1 MLQEITRSELTAQL
15 WSKAS
20 KDENFKRTLLDDPNG
35 VLERDFGL
43 QVPQG
48 TTVRVLQE
56 SAETMYLVLPQWLPG
71 AQAREVPERVREVV
85 REPFAGTE
93 SCSCT
98 NQGTC

>member
-1 MLQEITRSELTAQL
+1 MLEELTRSELAAQL

-20 KDENFKRTLLDDPNG
+20 KDEVFKRSLIDDPNR

-48 TTVRVLQE
+48 TTVKILQE
-56 SAETMYLVLPQWLPG
+56 TAETMYLVLPQWLLS

-98 NQGTC
+98 QASTC